1 MPEYIHSFLTQL
13 PVNEDN
19 ITVSWVQYYRTLP
32 VFEQTIIIPG
42 ITKDKNVERR
52 VTEGGN
58 EAIQSV
64 LLKLSFESIISSL

>member
-1 MPEYIHSFLTQL
+1 MIPRNDLDFLFPIL
-13 PVNEDN
+13 
-19 ITVSWVQYYRTLP
+19 WLLP

-42 ITKDKNVERR
+42 ITKDNNVESK

-64 LLKLSFESIISSL
+64 LLKLSFESIIWSI

>member
-1 MPEYIHSFLTQL
+1 MSTISLYL
-13 PVNEDN
+13 
-19 ITVSWVQYYRTLP
+19 YYRVLP

-42 ITKDKNVERR
+42 ITKDKNVESR

>member
-1 MPEYIHSFLTQL
+1 MPRYDLNFLFVL
-13 PVNEDN
+13 L
-19 ITVSWVQYYRTLP
+19 RALP

-42 ITKDKNVERR
+42 KTKDKNVESR

-64 LLKLSFESIISSL
+64 LLKLNFESIIWSI

>member
-1 MPEYIHSFLTQL
+1 MQHVTSTISLYL
-13 PVNEDN
+13 
-19 ITVSWVQYYRTLP
+19 YYRVLP

-42 ITKDKNVERR
+42 ITKDKNVESR

>member
-1 MPEYIHSFLTQL
+1 MA
-13 PVNEDN
+13 
-19 ITVSWVQYYRTLP
+19 LP

-42 ITKDKNVERR
+42 KTKDKNVESR

-64 LLKLSFESIISSL
+64 LLKLNFESIIWSI